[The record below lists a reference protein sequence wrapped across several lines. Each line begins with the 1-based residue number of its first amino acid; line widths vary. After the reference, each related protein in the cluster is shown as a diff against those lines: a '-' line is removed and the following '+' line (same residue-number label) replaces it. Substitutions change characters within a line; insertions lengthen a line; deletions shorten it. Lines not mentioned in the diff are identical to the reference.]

1 MNLIS
6 LDEDENEILDIS
18 SIRNLSNSYLQG
30 ILSFPFSF
38 QERRNME
45 YFDFEEPLPEID
57 SEIFSNVFPNQI
69 QRQSDDN
76 TYLFSVTGNNNS
88 NVVIPEI
95 DLSENIN
102 ILDVEEIITLE
113 GIDSTNFSLMKPYS
127 LEEIRNLLRENKIS
141 NNIIGTIKDCINPLD
156 WRRVGYFDIKIKRTR
171 KGIIKE
177 EKDEEKFL
185 GRKRK
190 DDNKKG
196 NHTRNDVDNIMKKC
210 KNTLFHN
217 VIEYV
222 ALVVNSL
229 KSDKKEEFLLLNLS
243 YEYIDILKKDNELA
257 LFKMKLK
264 ELVSL
269 DISSKY
275 SLIEDKEFNKKNIN
289 KILKEERDNELLI
302 NLLNMTFGDWIDV
315 FTLKKKIEIEPK
327 FKGLEKALK
336 EISDKNDEE
345 YFSRFIFFLFNYK
358 NYFQNKKG
366 RRPKTKKNNKK
377 TKLNIVRV

>member
-6 LDEDENEILDIS
+6 LDEDENEILDIN
-18 SIRNLSNSYLQG
+18 SIRNLPNSYHQG
-30 ILSFPFSF
+30 ILSFPFLF

-76 TYLFSVTGNNNS
+76 SYLFSVTGNNNS
-88 NVVIPEI
+88 NMVIPEI
-95 DLSENIN
+95 DLSENPN

-156 WRRVGYFDIKIKRTR
+156 WKRVGYFDIKIKRTR

-366 RRPKTKKNNKK
+366 RRPKTISDK
-377 TKLNIVRV
+377 RA

>member
-1 MNLIS
+1 MFKQPTRKIVYLIHLILFAIFVS

-30 ILSFPFSF
+30 ISSFPFSF

-69 QRQSDDN
+69 QGQSKDN
-76 TYLFSVTGNNNS
+76 TSLFSATENNNP

-113 GIDSTNFSLMKPYS
+113 GIDNTNFSLMKPYS
-127 LEEIRNLLRENKIS
+127 LEEIRNLLRENEIS
-141 NNIIGTIKDCINPLD
+141 NNIIEKIKDCINPLD

-171 KGIIKE
+171 TINTNGLLIIKE
-177 EKDEEKFL
+177 EKVL

-190 DDNKKG
+190 DDNQEG

-222 ALVVNSL
+222 ALIVNSL
-229 KSDKKEEFLLLNLS
+229 KSDQKEEFLLLKLS

-264 ELVSL
+264 DLVSL

-275 SLIEDKEFNKKNIN
+275 SLSEDKEFNKKNIN
-289 KILKEERDNELLI
+289 KILKEERDNEVLI
-302 NLLNMTFGDWIDV
+302 NLLNMRFGDWIDV
-315 FTLKKKIEIEPK
+315 FTLKKKIEIDPK
-327 FKGLEKALK
+327 FKGLEKA
-336 EISDKNDEE
+336 
-345 YFSRFIFFLFNYK
+345 
-358 NYFQNKKG
+358 
-366 RRPKTKKNNKK
+366 
-377 TKLNIVRV
+377 

>member
-6 LDEDENEILDIS
+6 LDEDENEILDIN
-18 SIRNLSNSYLQG
+18 SIRNLPNSYHQG
-30 ILSFPFSF
+30 ILSFPFLF

-45 YFDFEEPLPEID
+45 YFDFEEPLQEID

-76 TYLFSVTGNNNS
+76 SYLFSVTGNNNS

-95 DLSENIN
+95 DLSENPN
-102 ILDVEEIITLE
+102 ILDVEEILTLE
-113 GIDSTNFSLMKPYS
+113 GLDNTNFSLMKPYN
-127 LEEIRNLLRENKIS
+127 LKEIRNILRENKIS

-289 KILKEERDNELLI
+289 KILKEERDNEVLI
-302 NLLNMTFGDWIDV
+302 NLLNMRFGDWIDV

-366 RRPKTKKNNKK
+366 RRPKTISDK
-377 TKLNIVRV
+377 RA

>member
-6 LDEDENEILDIS
+6 LDEDENEILDIN
-18 SIRNLSNSYLQG
+18 SIRNLPNSYHQG
-30 ILSFPFSF
+30 ILSFPFLF

-76 TYLFSVTGNNNS
+76 SYLFSVTGNNNS
-88 NVVIPEI
+88 NMVIPEI
-95 DLSENIN
+95 DLSENPN
-102 ILDVEEIITLE
+102 ILDVEEILTLE
-113 GIDSTNFSLMKPYS
+113 GIDNTNFSLMKPYS

-156 WRRVGYFDIKIKRTR
+156 WKRVGYFDIKIKRTR

-366 RRPKTKKNNKK
+366 RRPKTISDK
-377 TKLNIVRV
+377 RA

>member
-6 LDEDENEILDIS
+6 LDEDENEILDIN
-18 SIRNLSNSYLQG
+18 SIRNLPNSYHQG
-30 ILSFPFSF
+30 ILSFPFLF

-76 TYLFSVTGNNNS
+76 SYLFSVTGNNNS
-88 NVVIPEI
+88 NMVIPEI
-95 DLSENIN
+95 DLSENPN

-156 WRRVGYFDIKIKRTR
+156 WKRVGYFDIKIKRTR
-171 KGIIKE
+171 TRNTNGLLIIKE
-177 EKDEEKFL
+177 EKVL

-190 DDNKKG
+190 DDNQEG

-264 ELVSL
+264 DLVSL

-275 SLIEDKEFNKKNIN
+275 SLCEDKEFNKKNIN
-289 KILKEERDNELLI
+289 KILKEERDNEVLI
-302 NLLNMTFGDWIDV
+302 NLLNMRFGDWIDV

-366 RRPKTKKNNKK
+366 RRPKTDSNK
-377 TKLNIVRV
+377 RA

>member
-6 LDEDENEILDIS
+6 LDEDENEILDIN
-18 SIRNLSNSYLQG
+18 SIRNLPNSYHQG
-30 ILSFPFSF
+30 ILSFPFLF

-76 TYLFSVTGNNNS
+76 SYLFSVTGNNNS
-88 NVVIPEI
+88 NMVIPEI
-95 DLSENIN
+95 DLSENPN

-113 GIDSTNFSLMKPYS
+113 GINSTNFSLMKPYS
-127 LEEIRNLLRENKIS
+127 LEEIRNLLRENEIS

-190 DDNKKG
+190 DDNIKG

-222 ALVVNSL
+222 ALIVNSL
-229 KSDKKEEFLLLNLS
+229 KSDKKEEFILLNLS

-289 KILKEERDNELLI
+289 KILKEERDNEVLI
-302 NLLNMTFGDWIDV
+302 NLLNMRFGDWIDV

-366 RRPKTKKNNKK
+366 RRPKTISDK
-377 TKLNIVRV
+377 RA

>member
-1 MNLIS
+1 MFAIFVS

-30 ILSFPFSF
+30 ISSFPFSF

-69 QRQSDDN
+69 QGQSKDN
-76 TYLFSVTGNNNS
+76 TSLFSATENNNP

-113 GIDSTNFSLMKPYS
+113 GIDNTNFSLMKPYS

-141 NNIIGTIKDCINPLD
+141 NNIIETIKDCINPLD

-171 KGIIKE
+171 TRNTNGLLIIKE
-177 EKDEEKFL
+177 EKVL

-190 DDNKKG
+190 DDNQEG

-222 ALVVNSL
+222 ALIVNSL
-229 KSDKKEEFLLLNLS
+229 KSDKKEEFLLLKLS

-264 ELVSL
+264 DLVSL

-275 SLIEDKEFNKKNIN
+275 SLSEDKEFNKKNIN
-289 KILKEERDNELLI
+289 KILKEERDNEVLI
-302 NLLNMTFGDWIDV
+302 NLLNMRVGDWIDV

-345 YFSRFIFFLFNYK
+345 YFSLFIFFLFNYK

-366 RRPKTKKNNKK
+366 RRPKTNSNK
-377 TKLNIVRV
+377 RA

>member
-6 LDEDENEILDIS
+6 LDEDENEILDIN
-18 SIRNLSNSYLQG
+18 SIRNLPNSYHQG
-30 ILSFPFSF
+30 ILSFPFLF

-45 YFDFEEPLPEID
+45 YFDFEEHLPEID

-69 QRQSDDN
+69 QGQSKDN
-76 TYLFSVTGNNNS
+76 TSLFSATENNNP

-113 GIDSTNFSLMKPYS
+113 GIDSTNFCLMKPYS

-141 NNIIGTIKDCINPLD
+141 NNIIEKIKDCINPLD

-289 KILKEERDNELLI
+289 KILKEERDNEVLI
-302 NLLNMTFGDWIDV
+302 NLLNMRFGDWIDV

-366 RRPKTKKNNKK
+366 RRPKTNSNK
-377 TKLNIVRV
+377 RA

>member
-6 LDEDENEILDIS
+6 LDEDKNEILDIS
-18 SIRNLSNSYLQG
+18 SIRKLPNSYHRG
-30 ILSFPFSF
+30 ILSFPFLF

-76 TYLFSVTGNNNS
+76 SYLFSVTGNNNS
-88 NVVIPEI
+88 NMVIPEI
-95 DLSENIN
+95 DLSENPN

-113 GIDSTNFSLMKPYS
+113 GIDNTNFSLMKPYS

-190 DDNKKG
+190 DDNQEG

-217 VIEYV
+217 VI
-222 ALVVNSL
+222 
-229 KSDKKEEFLLLNLS
+229 
-243 YEYIDILKKDNELA
+243 EYIDILKKDNELA

-289 KILKEERDNELLI
+289 KILEEGKDNEVLI
-302 NLLNMTFGDWIDV
+302 NLLNMRFGDWIDV

-366 RRPKTKKNNKK
+366 RRPKTISDK
-377 TKLNIVRV
+377 RA

>member
-6 LDEDENEILDIS
+6 LDEDENEILDIN
-18 SIRNLSNSYLQG
+18 SIRNLPNPYHQG
-30 ILSFPFSF
+30 ILSFPFLF

-88 NVVIPEI
+88 NMVIPEI
-95 DLSENIN
+95 DLSENPN

-113 GIDSTNFSLMKPYS
+113 GIDNTNFSLMKPYS

-156 WRRVGYFDIKIKRTR
+156 WKRVGYFDIKIKRTR

-264 ELVSL
+264 DLVSL

-289 KILKEERDNELLI
+289 KILKEERDNEVLI
-302 NLLNMTFGDWIDV
+302 NLLNMRFGDWIDV

-366 RRPKTKKNNKK
+366 RRPKTKSNK
-377 TKLNIVRV
+377 RA

>member
-1 MNLIS
+1 MFAIFVS

-30 ILSFPFSF
+30 ISSFPFSF

-69 QRQSDDN
+69 QGQSKDN
-76 TYLFSVTGNNNS
+76 TSLFSATENNNP

-113 GIDSTNFSLMKPYS
+113 GIDNTNFSLMKPYS
-127 LEEIRNLLRENKIS
+127 LEEIRNLLRENEIS
-141 NNIIGTIKDCINPLD
+141 NNIIEKIKDCINPLD

-171 KGIIKE
+171 TRNTNGLLIIKE
-177 EKDEEKFL
+177 EKVL

-190 DDNKKG
+190 DDNQEG

-222 ALVVNSL
+222 ALIVNSL
-229 KSDKKEEFLLLNLS
+229 KSDKKEEFLLLKLS

-264 ELVSL
+264 DLVSL

-275 SLIEDKEFNKKNIN
+275 SLSEDKEFNKKNIN
-289 KILKEERDNELLI
+289 KILKEERDNEVLI
-302 NLLNMTFGDWIDV
+302 NLLNMRFGDWIDV
-315 FTLKKKIEIEPK
+315 FTLKKKIEIDPK

-366 RRPKTKKNNKK
+366 RRPKTNSNK
-377 TKLNIVRV
+377 RA

>member
-6 LDEDENEILDIS
+6 LDEDENEILDIN
-18 SIRNLSNSYLQG
+18 SIRNLPNPYHQG
-30 ILSFPFSF
+30 ILSFPFLF

-45 YFDFEEPLPEID
+45 YFNFEEPSPEID

-76 TYLFSVTGNNNS
+76 SYLFSVTGNNNS
-88 NVVIPEI
+88 NMVIPEI
-95 DLSENIN
+95 DLSENPN

-156 WRRVGYFDIKIKRTR
+156 WKRVGYFDIKIKRTR

-222 ALVVNSL
+222 ALIVNSL
-229 KSDKKEEFLLLNLS
+229 KSDQKEEFLLLNLS

-264 ELVSL
+264 DLVSL

-289 KILKEERDNELLI
+289 KILKEERDNEVLI
-302 NLLNMTFGDWIDV
+302 NLLNMRFGDWIDV

-366 RRPKTKKNNKK
+366 RRPKTISDK
-377 TKLNIVRV
+377 RA